1 MYSLTNNENYIL
13 GAQKSKNSAVAI
25 KYNAKE
31 NSDIPNKIKAHQ
43 EVLKA
48 VKYTVHAKSISLF
61 CLI

>member
-1 MYSLTNNENYIL
+1 MKNHILGIQKRTNNV
-13 GAQKSKNSAVAI
+13 VAI
-25 KYNAKE
+25 KYNPAKC
-31 NSDIPNKIKAHQ
+31 SGIPHDIKAHQ